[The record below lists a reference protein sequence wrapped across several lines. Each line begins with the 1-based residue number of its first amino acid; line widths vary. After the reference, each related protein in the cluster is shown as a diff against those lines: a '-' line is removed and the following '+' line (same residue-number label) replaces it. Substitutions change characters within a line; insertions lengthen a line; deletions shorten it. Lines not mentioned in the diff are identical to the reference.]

1 MTDVEDATAKV
12 DRDKSRYDNAL
23 RYLVGV
29 VVLAVV
35 LGLGAGLL
43 VGIQLRDQGSVIT
56 EQGAAIEAIL
66 KTQTENSKTRASL
79 ISQAIA
85 EIDKNQREQIADH
98 DRKIELL
105 LRRVVA
111 PTKAEVQAP
120 ENQEGVKP

>member
-56 EQGAAIEAIL
+56 EQGVAIKAIL